1 MAQVLRRAGSVARP
15 HDKCRIRG
23 IESSRANDAT
33 FAAATDTRCSL
44 APSMASLG
52 WLQGLELTSTQFGML
67 YSMASLLMV
76 VIGVPIGLVCDTMA
90 WSTVVLLA
98 ASLSL
103 VSTAL
108 TAFAATWSDLLLA
121 YYAMLLGRAI
131 FGYDRR
137 GIATAAETLTHRCE
151 LWTAGSNDRAAS
163 HG

>member
-1 MAQVLRRAGSVARP
+1 MTARRERPSAGITVL
-15 HDKCRIRG
+15 D
-23 IESSRANDAT
+23 
-33 FAAATDTRCSL
+33 
-44 APSMASLG
+44 
-52 WLQGLELTSTQFGML
+52 GL
-67 YSMASLLMV
+67 Y
-76 VIGVPIGLVCDTMA
+76 
-90 WSTVVLLA
+90 VLLA

-151 LWTAGSNDRAAS
+151 LWTAGSNDRAARS
-163 HG
+163 EEHTSELQS